1 MSRYFRRAGI
11 GVVRPTPGALVVLL
25 GTSGGDGSGGRCW
38 ERKAGDGRRLL
49 PAACKLPK
57 TMTHDEGSLA
67 DFLVDAVEPRVGNAA
82 SFGYGGYSSGSVPS
96 GLARSS
102 R

>member
-1 MSRYFRRAGI
+1 MRGRAYFRPLTFDPNNSLSR
-11 GVVRPTPGALVVLL
+11 TP
-25 GTSGGDGSGGRCW
+25 
-38 ERKAGDGRRLL
+38 
-49 PAACKLPK
+49 P
-57 TMTHDEGSLA
+57 MTHDEGSLA